1 MGNTDAATVVA
12 KTQLVKPDQRLELKS
27 HVNSHGDFVPRVEHN
42 WTRPQH
48 MEQNA
53 SWGTAPP
60 ATVIFFNAHS
70 GQLGGSAASAA
81 MQPPQPR
88 FTQNSDL

>member
-12 KTQLVKPDQRLELKS
+12 KTQLVMPDQRLELRIT
-27 HVNSHGDFVPRVEHN
+27 NSHGDFVPRVEHN

-53 SWGTAPP
+53 SWRMVPP

-70 GQLGGSAASAA
+70 GQLGGSPASAA
-81 MQPPQPR
+81 MQPPQP
-88 FTQNSDL
+88 D